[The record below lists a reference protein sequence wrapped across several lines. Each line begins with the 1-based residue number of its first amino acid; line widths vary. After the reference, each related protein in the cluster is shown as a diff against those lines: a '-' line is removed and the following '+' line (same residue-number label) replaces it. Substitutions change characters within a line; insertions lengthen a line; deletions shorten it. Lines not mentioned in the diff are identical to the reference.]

1 MNLGLALTKASFF
14 LKKNSIKNHLL
25 DAELLLAN
33 VLKISRDK
41 LLLSL
46 EKKLNNEDL
55 KKFNLLLNKRK
66 KNEPIAYING
76 KKNFWKTEFIVNKS
90 VLIPRP
96 DTEILLEQAIKQ
108 SKNKN
113 NFRVLDIG
121 TGSGCI
127 IISLLQEKKNWKGI
141 GVDLSKEAIKIAK
154 INAKIQHLENRIKF
168 VHSDIDKFLST
179 KYDLVISN
187 PPYINKLRINYLDED
202 VKRYEP
208 KMALNGG
215 IDGYSKIEKVVK
227 KSSKLLKRNGNLIL
241 EIGSGQLMRSIS
253 ILKNN
258 GFYVKKIS
266 KDLSRINRCISSIKI
281 D

>member
-168 VHSDIDKFLST
+168 VHSDIDNFFSN
-179 KYDLVISN
+179 KYDLILSN
-187 PPYINKLRINYLDED
+187 PPYINKYKINSLDED
-202 VKRYEP
+202 VKDFEP
-208 KMALNGG
+208 VLALDGG
-215 IDGYSKIEKVVK
+215 PDGYSKIKKVIK
-227 KSSKLLKRNGNLIL
+227 RSSKLLKKKGKLIL
-241 EIGSGQLMRSIS
+241 EIGFNQKFKTI
-253 ILKNN
+253 ILLKKN
-258 GFYVKKIS
+258 GFYTNEIY
-266 KDLSRINRCISSIKI
+266 KDLSGKNRCLVSTKI
-281 D
+281 